1 LIIDSSVLVAI
12 FRREAG
18 WDRVLEKMH
27 NQQLAVGSPTM
38 VETAMV
44 LTSLTGPNA
53 AGKLA
58 RLVQELG
65 VTIVAF
71 QPAHWLVA
79 AEAFERFGKKR
90 HPAQLNF
97 GDCLT
102 YAVAKY
108 SGQPLVALGDDFPQT
123 DLDLA

>member
-1 LIIDSSVLVAI
+1 MIIDSSALIAI
-12 FRREAG
+12 FRREPG
-18 WDRVLEKMH
+18 WELVLEKMD

-44 LTSLTGPNA
+44 LTSLTGPKA

-79 AEAFERFGKKR
+79 VDAFERFGKKR

-102 YAVAKY
+102 YAMAKY
-108 SGQPLVALGDDFPQT
+108 SGQPLLALGDDFPQT